1 MFTVGDI
8 LQLRQGSDMARGDD
22 TGKLKSAV
30 VEWVNDLYGASEPPL
45 RTNSKDERGLF
56 NDHTGRLLCPGEY
69 DWDDLRSVYQLL
81 SSLSS

>member
-1 MFTVGDI
+1 
-8 LQLRQGSDMARGDD
+8 MARGDD

-45 RTNSKDERGLF
+45 RANSKDERGLF

-69 DWDDLRSVYQLL
+69 DWNDLM
-81 SSLSS
+81 